1 MDGLTISRQ
10 YITQQLHS
18 ALAICNLYL
27 DLYKAHIFGAATCNT
42 ADSQEFS
49 ELQIQSL
56 GRWNLQKVH

>member
-10 YITQQLHS
+10 YFTHQLHS

-27 DLYKAHIFGAATCNT
+27 DLYKAHIFGAATCYT
-42 ADSQEFS
+42 AASQGFL